1 MTTPDHD
8 LLAWRLASILVKLN
22 AGERLDIG
30 KLAEEFNVH
39 KRTIQRDLQER
50 FAFLPLEKIDGLYSI
65 EPAYLGRIT
74 FRDVERFAGLAGIKG
89 LFPGLDTQ
97 FCRELFD
104 SRLNDT
110 LNVHEGNYED
120 LRQRMGDFRL
130 LQQAIS
136 ERRKVRFLY
145 QKPDERKWVDVA
157 PYRLINH
164 DGIWYL
170 AADHAGQ
177 PKSYAFSRIGSL
189 NCLEEIYVHA
199 PRITALLDRED
210 SIWLKEKKTEVTL
223 SVAPAVATYFRRRKL
238 IAQQVI
244 VKEME
249 NGGLIISGKFAHPNQ
264 LLPIVRYWIPNVR
277 IISPENWRTEMQQG
291 LQAYLDS

>member
-1 MTTPDHD
+1 MTKPDHD
-8 LLAWRLASILVKLN
+8 LLAFRLASILMKLN
-22 AGERLDIG
+22 AGERLDIA

-74 FRDVERFAGLAGIKG
+74 YRDVERFAGLAGIKG

-104 SRLNDT
+104 SRTNDT
-110 LNVHEGNYED
+110 LNVHEGSYED
-120 LRQRMGDFRL
+120 LRQRMPDFRT

-136 ERRKVRFLY
+136 QRRKVRFLY
-145 QKPDERKWVDVA
+145 QKPDERKWVEVA
-157 PYRLINH
+157 PYRLINNT
-164 DGIWYL
+164 GIWYL
-170 AADHAGQ
+170 AAADDGQ
-177 PKSYAFSRIGSL
+177 PKSYAFSRISSL
-189 NCLEEIYVHA
+189 NPLTDTFTPDPAI
-199 PRITALLDRED
+199 IALLDQED
-210 SIWLKEKKTEVTL
+210 SIWLKEKKTEAILAV
-223 SVAPAVATYFRRRKL
+223 SPVVASYFRRRKL

-244 VKEME
+244 EKELE

-264 LLPIVRYWIPNVR
+264 ILPIVRYWIPHVK
-277 IISPENWRTEMQQG
+277 IISPESWQAEMQQE
-291 LQAYLDS
+291 LQAYIDS